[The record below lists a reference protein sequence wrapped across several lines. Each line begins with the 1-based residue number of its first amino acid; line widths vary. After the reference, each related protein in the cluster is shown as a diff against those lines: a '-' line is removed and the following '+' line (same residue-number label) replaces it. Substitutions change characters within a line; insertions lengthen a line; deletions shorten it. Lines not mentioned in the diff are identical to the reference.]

1 MPRQIADVQHGT
13 RRYDRGESLRSAPHM
28 LSPTLLASVL
38 ESAPDAIV
46 IVDAGGHIL
55 FASRRIT
62 ALCGYQPEEIVG
74 QGIECLLP
82 ERYREIHLRHR
93 SSYARNAH
101 ARPMGVDLDLY
112 ALHKDGTELPV
123 EISLSPIRDG
133 ERLLVA
139 AALRDVTERKR
150 IQTELMQAREAAD
163 RANLAKSRF
172 LATASHDLRQPLQT
186 LSLLNG
192 TLRRVMRDPVAAEA
206 VAQQGQAIDA
216 MSRLTNALLDISK
229 LESGAIRPDPADFA
243 VAELFEEMRNEFASI
258 AVNKGLELRI
268 ETSAPSAHSD
278 PSLVGQIL
286 RNLVSN
292 AIKYTHRGRVTLR
305 SAPAPAGVRLE
316 VADTG
321 IGIPADHLPY
331 IYDEF
336 YQVGVASNTSREGYG
351 LGLSIVHRLVRLLGI
366 RLEVNSE
373 VGRGSTFTLELPA
386 GVRAAKEDIATAA
399 SAEQTEAHA
408 VSACILL
415 VDDDAGVRNATAM
428 LLKVEG
434 FEVVCA
440 ASLAEANQALRE
452 KPRVDLV
459 IADYHLQNGETGI
472 EVIAAA
478 RAVAGEH
485 LGAVLIS
492 GDTSSTLRDVKP
504 TGRLRIASKPIQA
517 DELLSILSELLT
529 TKPQKGA

>member
-1 MPRQIADVQHGT
+1 
-13 RRYDRGESLRSAPHM
+13 M
-28 LSPTLLASVL
+28 LPSTLLASVL

-46 IVDAGGHIL
+46 VVDEIGSIL
-55 FASRRIT
+55 FASRRVT
-62 ALCGYQPEEIVG
+62 MLCGYLPEELVG
-74 QGIECLLP
+74 QGIECMLP
-82 ERYREIHLRHR
+82 ERFRQAHLGRR
-93 SSYARNAH
+93 RDYARNANP
-101 ARPMGVDLDLY
+101 RPMGVELDLCV
-112 ALHKDGTELPV
+112 LHKDGTELPV

-192 TLRRVMRDPVAAEA
+192 TLRRVVRDPVAGEA

-243 VAELFEEMRNEFASI
+243 VAALFEEMRNEFASV
-258 AVNKGLELRI
+258 AASKGLELRI
-268 ETSAPSAHSD
+268 ETAAPSAHSD

-286 RNLVSN
+286 RNLISN
-292 AIKYTHRGRVTLR
+292 AIKYTRRGRVELR
-305 SAPAPAGVRLE
+305 SSACAAGVRLE

-336 YQVGVASNTSREGYG
+336 YQVGIASNTSREGYG
-351 LGLSIVHRLVRLLGI
+351 LGLNIVHRLVRLLGLK
-366 RLEVNSE
+366 LEVQSE
-373 VGRGSTFTLELPA
+373 VDRGSTFVLEMPA
-386 GVRAAKEDIATAA
+386 GTRDSRPGMARDAPAARHEPPRTTAR
-399 SAEQTEAHA
+399 
-408 VSACILL
+408 ILL
-415 VDDDAGVRNATAM
+415 VDDDEGVRNATAM
-428 LLKVEG
+428 LLRVEG
-434 FEVVCA
+434 FAVLCA
-440 ASLAEANQALRE
+440 ASLEEAKQALRE
-452 KPRVDLV
+452 HPGIDLV
-459 IADYHLQNGETGI
+459 IADYHLLRGETGI

-478 RAVAGEH
+478 RAVAGER
-485 LGAVLIS
+485 LGAVLVS

-504 TGRLRIASKPIQA
+504 ADRLRIASKPINA
-517 DELLSILSELLT
+517 DELLSMITDLLSVE
-529 TKPQKGA
+529 PQARA

>member
-1 MPRQIADVQHGT
+1 
-13 RRYDRGESLRSAPHM
+13 M
-28 LSPTLLASVL
+28 LSSELLASVL

-46 IVDAGGHIL
+46 IVDASGSIL

-62 ALCGYQPEEIVG
+62 DLCGYLPEEIAG
-74 QGIECLLP
+74 KGIECLLP
-82 ERYREIHLRHR
+82 ERYREIHLGHR
-93 SSYARNAH
+93 RNYTRNAH
-101 ARPMGVDLDLY
+101 PRPMGVDLDLY

-139 AALRDVTERKR
+139 AALRDVTDRKR

-192 TLRRVMRDPVAAEA
+192 TLRRVVRDPVAGEA
-206 VAQQGQAIDA
+206 VTHQGQAIDA

-243 VAELFEEMRNEFASI
+243 VAALFEEMRNEFASV
-258 AVNKGLELRI
+258 AASKGLELRI
-268 ETSAPSAHSD
+268 ETEAPSAYSD

-286 RNLVSN
+286 RNLLSN
-292 AIKYTHRGRVTLR
+292 AIKYTHRGWVALR
-305 SAPAPAGVRLE
+305 SAPSPAGVRLE

-336 YQVGVASNTSREGYG
+336 YQVGVASNTAREGYG
-351 LGLSIVHRLVRLLGI
+351 LGLSIVHRLVRLLGLE
-366 RLEVNSE
+366 LEVQSE
-373 VGRGSTFTLELPA
+373 VGRGSTFILEMPA
-386 GVRAAKEDIATAA
+386 GAREARRGITMASGAVQPDVRPA
-399 SAEQTEAHA
+399 SAR
-408 VSACILL
+408 ILL

-434 FEVVCA
+434 FEVLCA
-440 ASLAEANQALRE
+440 ASLAEASEALRSG
-452 KPRVDLV
+452 PRIDLV
-459 IADYHLQNGETGI
+459 IADYHLPQGATGI

-478 RAVAGEH
+478 RKVAGEN
-485 LGAVLIS
+485 LGAVLVS
-492 GDTSSTLRDVKP
+492 GDTSSTLREVKA
-504 TGRLRIASKPIQA
+504 TERLRIASKPIRA
-517 DELLSILSELLT
+517 DELLSLITELL
-529 TKPQKGA
+529 